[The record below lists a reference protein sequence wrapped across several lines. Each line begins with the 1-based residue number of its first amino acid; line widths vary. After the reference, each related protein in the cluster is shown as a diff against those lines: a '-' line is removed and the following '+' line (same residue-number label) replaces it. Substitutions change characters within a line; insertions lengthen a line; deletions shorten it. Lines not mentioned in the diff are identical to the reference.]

1 MSSAQEEPQ
10 SPSSIRVQTSGD
22 KKPEEPSGTSSRA
35 FATLIRYLTDE
46 SWTFSRPA
54 DHILM
59 THVTGKNGTYRILM
73 DMREE
78 KDPDEKIFLMYVT
91 APVKAPTEKR
101 LVVAEYLT
109 RANWV
114 AVVGN
119 FEMDFSDGEIRY
131 KGVLEYADGTVT
143 PLMLEQLIHK
153 CAGTMDQYF
162 PGLMRIIYG
171 ELDAVAAIQPIVPQ
185 QGTAGMAYALAQ
197 LVEAIGATD
206 ENDSST
212 SDAEEQPEV
221 ADNDGDE
228 EEGRLDASSS
238 TEGAD
243 PADE

>member
-10 SPSSIRVQTSGD
+10 SPSSIRVQANGD
-22 KKPEEPSGTSSRA
+22 KKPEEPSGTSTRA
-35 FATLIRYLTDE
+35 FTTLLRYLTDE
-46 SWTFSRPA
+46 NWSFIRHD
-54 DHILM
+54 DHIIV
-59 THVTGKNGTYRILM
+59 THVTGKNGTYRLLM

-78 KDPDEKIFLMYVT
+78 KNPDDKIFLMYVT

-101 LVVAEYLT
+101 LIVAEYLT
-109 RANWV
+109 RANWI

-131 KGVLEYADGTVT
+131 KGVIEYADSSVT

-171 ELDAVAAIQPIVPQ
+171 DLDAVAAIQPISPQ
-185 QGTAGMAYALAQ
+185 QGNAGMAYALAQ
-197 LVEAIGATD
+197 LVEAIGASD

-212 SDAEEQPEV
+212 SDAAGQPEIV
-221 ADNDGDE
+221 ENNGDE